1 MTQPSALL
9 PSGGQRILFVL
20 AHPDDG
26 DFICGGTVA
35 RLLKKDVIFI
45 TFW

>member
-1 MTQPSALL
+1 MVTSSLL

-26 DFICGGTVA
+26 DFIRGDTVA
-35 RLLKKDVIFI
+35 RFAEEGCDC
-45 TFW
+45 